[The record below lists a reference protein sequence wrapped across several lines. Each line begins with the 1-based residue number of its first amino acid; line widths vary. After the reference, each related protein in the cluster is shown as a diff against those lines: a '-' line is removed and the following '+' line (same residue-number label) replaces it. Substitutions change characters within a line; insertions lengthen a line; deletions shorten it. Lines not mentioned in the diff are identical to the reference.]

1 MKNIICM
8 LLLTICFETS
18 VVRTNEFRKQASQT
32 GRVYLIECFGYNCKV
47 CFDEKDTVL
56 MNIWNEV

>member
-1 MKNIICM
+1 M